1 MKHRLL
7 LYPSLVFQSALF
19 EIPRF
24 LCRTPLDATFTTLP
38 LHYCISMNSKQD
50 PIPCKYWLAYFF
62 LRFALLFP
70 TCYLAYLWRSGWWP
84 ASFLIE
90 PEWVGVYIATYIAL
104 ISTLGFSASINEVRK
119 KETEN
124 NEVKN
129 YA

>member
-1 MKHRLL
+1 L
-7 LYPSLVFQSALF
+7 
-19 EIPRF
+19 
-24 LCRTPLDATFTTLP
+24 
-38 LHYCISMNSKQD
+38 
-50 PIPCKYWLAYFF
+50 
-62 LRFALLFP
+62 
-70 TCYLAYLWRSGWWP
+70 
-84 ASFLIE
+84 E